1 MDMQAMKEEIQ
12 LKLTGDVVSMELPD
26 SALTKIIN
34 SSLREVQRYIDTVMV
49 VTVPYERCIDLTTYK
64 VSSVVNVFRAK
75 GYMNGEET
83 QSQGTLMDPMY
94 ATQWM
99 LLSGTGNIA
108 NLTDYAYN
116 FSAWNSLL
124 QIRNTTSTDLSHYF
138 DKATNKLYINAS
150 VNIPTEITV
159 MYIPRFDDVSQI
171 TSDFWQDVL
180 VRLAV
185 AQTKIAVGR
194 VRSKFKQ
201 SNALWVL
208 DGDSLIEEGNAEL
221 TALRTELKESTQLTY
236 GID

>member
-1 MDMQAMKEEIQ
+1 MDMQAIKEEVQ

-34 SSLREVQRYIDTVMV
+34 SSLREMQRYIDTVMV
-49 VTVPYERCIDLTTYK
+49 VTVPYQKCIDMSSYK
-64 VSSVVNVFRAK
+64 PSSVVNVFRAK
-75 GYMNGEET
+75 GYMNGEE
-83 QSQGTLMDPMY
+83 QGSATVMDPMY

-116 FSAWNSLL
+116 YSAWNTLL

-138 DKATNKLYINAS
+138 DKTTNKLYVNVS
-150 VNIPTEITV
+150 TNIPTDITV

-171 TSDFWQDVL
+171 TSDYWIDVL
-180 VRLAV
+180 VRLAA

-221 TALRTELKESTQLTY
+221 TALRTELKDSTQLTY